1 MPATVAHGTVHGK
14 TVLLDDDAPALQ
26 EGTKVMI
33 VPSTHPLSGAELVAA
48 LRALP
53 PVSREDVEAL
63 NAACVTGPVQPGG
76 ETP

>member
-1 MPATVAHGTVHGK
+1 MPTNVAHGIVHGK
-14 TVLLDDDAPALQ
+14 TVLLDDDAPVLE

-48 LRALP
+48 LQRLP

-63 NAACVTGPVQPGG
+63 DAAVRCGR
-76 ETP
+76 